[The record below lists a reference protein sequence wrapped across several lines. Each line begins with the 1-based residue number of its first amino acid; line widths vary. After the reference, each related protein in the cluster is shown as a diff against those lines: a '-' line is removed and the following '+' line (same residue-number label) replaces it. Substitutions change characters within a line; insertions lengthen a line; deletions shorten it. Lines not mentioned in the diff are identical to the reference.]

1 LFGHVDEFMKTGFA
15 SFQAEWNSL
24 DAFLGQVIEVQL
36 GNQRTVGEMLGV
48 NEFGE
53 LRVLTEQGQEVLRE
67 GEILPSVRR
76 LSVYGE
82 HS

>member
-1 LFGHVDEFMKTGFA
+1 
-15 SFQAEWNSL
+15 
-24 DAFLGQVIEVQL
+24 
-36 GNQRTVGEMLGV
+36 MLGV

-76 LSVYGE
+76 LSVSGE